1 MGKPPIVYLQSVKH
15 RLAPWLI
22 LLLLAGV
29 CGGIIAG
36 VAAYRARSAS
46 TAGLL
51 RRLPEQN
58 SVVVYIDFAALRQA
72 GIMEMLTASRVA
84 QEPEYR
90 AFVEETAFDYTRD
103 LDSAMVSFGS
113 TGTYFFLRGRF
124 DWKNLNNYTIKQ
136 GGTCNNGFCRVEGS
150 TAQRKISYFPVR
162 RDIMALAVSPDEWA
176 ASQLQ
181 TRRPEP
187 EMEIPQDPV
196 WSVIGPAVLKE
207 KESLPA
213 GTRMFASA
221 LEGAERVVLSLGPEG
236 DAMRLRLDVTCR
248 DAGTATGLA
257 TQLTAIT
264 AQLRSLILR
273 ENQQPNPNDLS
284 GVLTSGTFATEG
296 RRVTGHWPIQRG
308 FLETLA
314 GGGG

>member
-1 MGKPPIVYLQSVKH
+1 MYLQNVKH
-15 RLAPWLI
+15 RLAPWLV

-51 RRLPEQN
+51 RRLPAQN
-58 SVVVYIDFAALRQA
+58 SVVLYIDFAALRQA
-72 GIMEMLTASRVA
+72 GIMEMLTASTVA

-90 AFVEETAFDYTRD
+90 AFVEQTAFDYTRD
-103 LDSAMVSFGS
+103 LDAALVSFGS
-113 TGTYFFLRGRF
+113 TGTFFFLRGRF

-136 GGTCNNGFCRVEGS
+136 GGTCTNAFCRVEGS
-150 TAQRKISYFPVR
+150 TAERKISYFPLR
-162 RDIMALAVSPDEWA
+162 RDIMALAVSADEWA
-176 ASQLQ
+176 ALLLQ

-187 EMEIPQDPV
+187 ELTAIPEDPV
-196 WSVIGPAVLKE
+196 WSIIGPEALKK
-207 KESLPA
+207 KESLPP

-221 LEGAERVVLSLGPEG
+221 LEGAERIVLSLGPEG
-236 DAMRLRLDVTCR
+236 EALRLRLDVTCR
-248 DAGTATGLA
+248 DVAAAVDLA

-264 AQLRSLILR
+264 QQLRSLILR
-273 ENQQPNPNDLS
+273 EDQQPNPNDLS
-284 GVLTSGTFATEG
+284 GVLTAGTFASEG
-296 RRVTGHWPIQRG
+296 RRVTGRWPIQRS